1 MPEQAKPMSRL
12 IEALRRLPGIGTKSA
27 QRIAF
32 YILKA
37 DASEANEI
45 ATAIAELRAKIRLC
59 DTCNNVTEMNP
70 CSFCADMSRNPRLL
84 CIVEEPGNIL
94 PIERSGQFRGYYHVL
109 HGALSPLQGI
119 GPEQLRLSNLVERL
133 KDGTVQEVI
142 VATNP
147 TVDGEATATYLSKLL
162 KPQGVTVTRIAMGV
176 PVGGDLEYVDEVT
189 LAKAM
194 EGRKEI

>member
-45 ATAIAELRAKIRLC
+45 ATAIADLRSKIRLC
-59 DTCNNVTEMNP
+59 DTCNNVTEINP